1 MADENHTVLTPPPGW
16 ANWDEVMELALDQ
29 ARQAALVQEV
39 PVGAV
44 VLSKDGEV
52 LARAYNDPIA
62 SHDPSAHA
70 EMVALRRAAML
81 LGEYRLPDTYLV
93 CTLEPC
99 LMCMG
104 AMVHARIAGLIFGA
118 HDPKSGVADSCI
130 QVTSLPFLN
139 HTFPIV
145 SGVRGE
151 ECGQLLKDF
160 FRARRHKSASNTRA
174 ATSSNKNEKAA
185 ARNSGR
191 RLCLSFGWGAA

>member
-1 MADENHTVLTPPPGW
+1 MADAKDTVLNPPPGW
-16 ANWDEVMELALDQ
+16 ESWDEVMELALDQ

-130 QVTSLPFLN
+130 QVTNLPFLN

-160 FRARRHKSASNTRA
+160 FRARRHK
-174 ATSSNKNEKAA
+174 
-185 ARNSGR
+185 
-191 RLCLSFGWGAA
+191 